1 MSREPMSE
9 AEATAVLAA
18 AARFGIN
25 PSLHTITRLCE
36 ALGEPQR
43 AYRVVQVGG
52 TNGKGSTVRMTDA
65 LLRAHGQR
73 SGAFV
78 SPQMHSLTEHVLID
92 GAPVPGDLFAAG
104 VSAAVSAAA
113 ALGDSL
119 PEPPTQFELL
129 TAAALWI
136 LREAGVGWGVLE
148 VGMGGRWDS
157 TSVSAPEVSVVTSV
171 GLDHV
176 DYLGPTLERIAWDK
190 AHIIRHGG
198 LAVLGPGTEETDEV
212 FAERARNIGARLVR
226 VREDV
231 ADADVSFTVTRH
243 MQTPDGVTEIETSV
257 LGETYGPLSVSG
269 PAYQAANAVCALS
282 AVRLALSGPLD
293 VHATRSALGGLRIA
307 GRFEVLARQPWV
319 IADVAHNAGGARV
332 LAEAVARAFGRRPV
346 TVVIGMLTDKD
357 AAAVVSVLAPVAARF
372 VVTAPDSPRA
382 LDARV
387 LVEMVED
394 VTGTGPVVCPDVAGA
409 VAAARESGSPV
420 LVTGSV
426 VTVAEA
432 RVACGVYPG

>member
-1 MSREPMSE
+1 
-9 AEATAVLAA
+9 
-18 AARFGIN
+18 
-25 PSLHTITRLCE
+25 
-36 ALGEPQR
+36 
-43 AYRVVQVGG
+43 
-52 TNGKGSTVRMTDA
+52 
-65 LLRAHGQR
+65 
-73 SGAFV
+73 
-78 SPQMHSLTEHVLID
+78 
-92 GAPVPGDLFAAG
+92 
-104 VSAAVSAAA
+104 
-113 ALGDSL
+113 
-119 PEPPTQFELL
+119 
-129 TAAALWI
+129 
-136 LREAGVGWGVLE
+136 
-148 VGMGGRWDS
+148 MGGRWDS
-157 TSVSAPEVSVVTSV
+157 TSISVPEVSVVTSV

-212 FAERARNIGARLVR
+212 FAERARHVGARLVR
-226 VREDV
+226 VREDA
-231 ADADVSFTVTRH
+231 ADADVSFTVVRH

-257 LGETYGPLSVSG
+257 LGETYGPLSVNG
-269 PAYQAANAVCALS
+269 PAYQAANAACALS
-282 AVRLALSGPLD
+282 AVRLALGGPLD
-293 VHATRSALGGLRIA
+293 ARATRSALGGLRIA
-307 GRFEVLARQPWV
+307 GRFEVLAREPWV

-357 AAAVVSVLAPVAARF
+357 AAAVVSVLAPVAAHF

-387 LVEMVED
+387 LAEVVED

-409 VAAARESGSPV
+409 VAAACESGSPV

-426 VTVAEA
+426 VTVAAA